1 MQIKKTDENLPDGFY
16 LARRETKDII
26 EGSGT
31 FTLVNNLNEA
41 QYYLE
46 VSVSPI
52 PLKDKEVPAISYL
65 LSLAPV
71 AFAAGKEDV
80 SLDTASL
87 DKDVTS
93 VYGTDCEKVKPGEAR
108 STVRVRVTDKASYL
122 AVSSLPD
129 LRNAKVELNEHD
141 FNVMVYNLV
150 DNNIEDM
157 AIRTTKQTPEEI
169 CVEVTGYI
177 SGKNIFAAIDEAL
190 DRQKNGEEDN
200 VTAENGGLAPSDLAE
215 TENGPQ
221 PEAEAKPEQPAKTDL
236 AKKEPLYTPDESI
249 PPPPVS
255 ESQTP
260 SAEQEKEDYL
270 QAKAASKGL
279 IYITPTEFFNKTT
292 SAKYAEILREMFVKS
307 DYFYVTD
314 KIELADYVIGSK
326 VLRAKVDPIN
336 KDTNR
341 MQMVIAVESRNTDS
355 GETET
360 EHQNRFVLFSSSENE
375 QKVAAKLMKQL
386 FEKAADK
393 IITELEIAQRRKN
406 NDAGLP
412 AVITP
417 VSTSTAKKGAL

>member
-1 MQIKKTDENLPDGFY
+1 M
-16 LARRETKDII
+16 
-26 EGSGT
+26 
-31 FTLVNNLNEA
+31 
-41 QYYLE
+41 
-46 VSVSPI
+46 
-52 PLKDKEVPAISYL
+52 
-65 LSLAPV
+65 

-255 ESQTP
+255 EEQTP

-417 VSTSTAKKGAL
+417 VSASTAKKGAL

>member
-1 MQIKKTDENLPDGFY
+1 M
-16 LARRETKDII
+16 
-26 EGSGT
+26 
-31 FTLVNNLNEA
+31 
-41 QYYLE
+41 
-46 VSVSPI
+46 
-52 PLKDKEVPAISYL
+52 
-65 LSLAPV
+65 
-71 AFAAGKEDV
+71 AFAAGKDDV

-215 TENGPQ
+215 TENGPL

-236 AKKEPLYTPDESI
+236 AERNLSIRRMKAFLRPRSLRNKPRLPNRKKRTICRPR
-249 PPPPVS
+249 PP
-255 ESQTP
+255 
-260 SAEQEKEDYL
+260 
-270 QAKAASKGL
+270 AKG
-279 IYITPTEFFNKTT
+279 
-292 SAKYAEILREMFVKS
+292 
-307 DYFYVTD
+307 
-314 KIELADYVIGSK
+314 
-326 VLRAKVDPIN
+326 
-336 KDTNR
+336 
-341 MQMVIAVESRNTDS
+341 
-355 GETET
+355 
-360 EHQNRFVLFSSSENE
+360 
-375 QKVAAKLMKQL
+375 
-386 FEKAADK
+386 
-393 IITELEIAQRRKN
+393 
-406 NDAGLP
+406 
-412 AVITP
+412 
-417 VSTSTAKKGAL
+417 

>member
-1 MQIKKTDENLPDGFY
+1 VV
-16 LARRETKDII
+16 
-26 EGSGT
+26 
-31 FTLVNNLNEA
+31 TLRSAVCL
-41 QYYLE
+41 LF
-46 VSVSPI
+46 
-52 PLKDKEVPAISYL
+52 L

-71 AFAAGKEDV
+71 AFAAGKDDV

-236 AKKEPLYTPDESI
+236 AEKEPLYTPDESI

-292 SAKYAEILREMFVKS
+292 SAKYAEISLSFFSYSLFDVVAFFENLCMIRS
-307 DYFYVTD
+307 DNVNLTPEQPWSLPQAFFLSGCCFSFARCKKTVF
-314 KIELADYVIGSK
+314 ICCIAALSFW
-326 VLRAKVDPIN
+326 RPIIL
-336 KDTNR
+336 KR
-341 MQMVIAVESRNTDS
+341 II
-355 GETET
+355 
-360 EHQNRFVLFSSSENE
+360 SE
-375 QKVAAKLMKQL
+375 
-386 FEKAADK
+386 
-393 IITELEIAQRRKN
+393 
-406 NDAGLP
+406 
-412 AVITP
+412 
-417 VSTSTAKKGAL
+417 

>member
-1 MQIKKTDENLPDGFY
+1 M
-16 LARRETKDII
+16 
-26 EGSGT
+26 
-31 FTLVNNLNEA
+31 
-41 QYYLE
+41 
-46 VSVSPI
+46 
-52 PLKDKEVPAISYL
+52 
-65 LSLAPV
+65 
-71 AFAAGKEDV
+71 AFAAGKDDV

-200 VTAENGGLAPSDLAE
+200 VTAENGGLVPSDLAE
-215 TENGPQ
+215 TENGPL

>member
-1 MQIKKTDENLPDGFY
+1 M
-16 LARRETKDII
+16 
-26 EGSGT
+26 
-31 FTLVNNLNEA
+31 TLRSAVCL
-41 QYYLE
+41 LF
-46 VSVSPI
+46 
-52 PLKDKEVPAISYL
+52 L

-200 VTAENGGLAPSDLAE
+200 VTAENGDLAPSDLAE

-236 AKKEPLYTPDESI
+236 AEKEPLYTPDESI

>member
-1 MQIKKTDENLPDGFY
+1 M
-16 LARRETKDII
+16 
-26 EGSGT
+26 
-31 FTLVNNLNEA
+31 
-41 QYYLE
+41 
-46 VSVSPI
+46 
-52 PLKDKEVPAISYL
+52 
-65 LSLAPV
+65 
-71 AFAAGKEDV
+71 AFAAGKDDV

-221 PEAEAKPEQPAKTDL
+221 PEAEAKLEQPAKTDL
-236 AKKEPLYTPDESI
+236 AEKEPLYTPDESI

>member
-1 MQIKKTDENLPDGFY
+1 M
-16 LARRETKDII
+16 
-26 EGSGT
+26 
-31 FTLVNNLNEA
+31 
-41 QYYLE
+41 
-46 VSVSPI
+46 
-52 PLKDKEVPAISYL
+52 
-65 LSLAPV
+65 
-71 AFAAGKEDV
+71 AFAAGKDDV

-200 VTAENGGLAPSDLAE
+200 VTAENG
-215 TENGPQ
+215 PQ

-236 AKKEPLYTPDESI
+236 AEKEPLYTPDESI

-393 IITELEIAQRRKN
+393 IITELEIVQRRKN

>member
-1 MQIKKTDENLPDGFY
+1 M
-16 LARRETKDII
+16 
-26 EGSGT
+26 
-31 FTLVNNLNEA
+31 
-41 QYYLE
+41 
-46 VSVSPI
+46 
-52 PLKDKEVPAISYL
+52 
-65 LSLAPV
+65 

-177 SGKNIFAAIDEAL
+177 SGKNIFAAIGEAL

-215 TENGPQ
+215 TENGPL
-221 PEAEAKPEQPAKTDL
+221 PEAEAKPEQPAKSDL
-236 AKKEPLYTPDESI
+236 VEKEPLYTPDESI
-249 PPPPVS
+249 PSPPVS
-255 ESQTP
+255 EEQTP

>member
-1 MQIKKTDENLPDGFY
+1 M
-16 LARRETKDII
+16 
-26 EGSGT
+26 
-31 FTLVNNLNEA
+31 
-41 QYYLE
+41 
-46 VSVSPI
+46 
-52 PLKDKEVPAISYL
+52 
-65 LSLAPV
+65 

-157 AIRTTKQTPEEI
+157 AIRTTKQTSEEI

-215 TENGPQ
+215 TENGPL

>member
-1 MQIKKTDENLPDGFY
+1 MRSAVCLLF
-16 LARRETKDII
+16 
-26 EGSGT
+26 
-31 FTLVNNLNEA
+31 
-41 QYYLE
+41 
-46 VSVSPI
+46 
-52 PLKDKEVPAISYL
+52 L
-65 LSLAPV
+65 LSLSPV

-221 PEAEAKPEQPAKTDL
+221 PEAEAKPEQPAKTNL
-236 AKKEPLYTPDESI
+236 AERNLSI
-249 PPPPVS
+249 RRM
-255 ESQTP
+255 
-260 SAEQEKEDYL
+260 
-270 QAKAASKGL
+270 KA
-279 IYITPTEFFNKTT
+279 F
-292 SAKYAEILREMFVKS
+292 LRPRS
-307 DYFYVTD
+307 
-314 KIELADYVIGSK
+314 
-326 VLRAKVDPIN
+326 LRAKTRLP
-336 KDTNR
+336 NR
-341 MQMVIAVESRNTDS
+341 KRRTICRP
-355 GETET
+355 
-360 EHQNRFVLFSSSENE
+360 RPP
-375 QKVAAKLMKQL
+375 AK
-386 FEKAADK
+386 
-393 IITELEIAQRRKN
+393 
-406 NDAGLP
+406 G
-412 AVITP
+412 
-417 VSTSTAKKGAL
+417 